1 MSALKSNYKI
11 LLNHNL
17 VIEYHV
23 GILDVASYINFK
35 KELVSNPDFKSNLN
49 HLINFKQVKFETSK
63 EDIQD
68 FVDFMAMNVQKL
80 GARKVAFVTNT
91 PNQVVSTTIYK
102 TIKSNLIQTSEIFS
116 TNENALKWLNFS
128 ESSIQELK
136 ASILE
141 CANRIN

>member
-1 MSALKSNYKI
+1 
-11 LLNHNL
+11 
-17 VIEYHV
+17 
-23 GILDVASYINFK
+23 
-35 KELVSNPDFKSNLN
+35 
-49 HLINFKQVKFETSK
+49 
-63 EDIQD
+63 
-68 FVDFMAMNVQKL
+68 MNVQKL